1 MDEIARLELLAQ
13 RDVGRGI
20 GPLAAHS
27 RGGLL
32 SAARAIA
39 TAAEPRVAFVTGCFV
54 VGSEP
59 PAPET
64 DGPVGAALA
73 ASALVELGLPALLV
87 TDERCA
93 AVVRACAPD
102 LRVAVGDDP
111 ALLARELAAAGVTH
125 VVFVERLGPGDDG
138 VVRNM
143 RGDDVGAV
151 TAPLHLLA
159 AGPWT
164 TVGVGD
170 GGNEVGMGALPP
182 RLVAAAVPHGERIRC
197 AVACDHLIVAGVSN
211 WGAIALA
218 RAVALLRRVRVRI
231 SPATHDALLAACVA
245 AGAVDGM
252 LGRPAAS
259 VDGVDPALHETTALP
274 CTRSSPRSPA
284 EVVRSSP
291 WPSSRPRATCCAPR
305 TSPTPATRSRS
316 ASTTWRARPGS
327 RARTSA
333 ASSAAPSASRPTPTC

>member
-1 MDEIARLELLAQ
+1 MDEIDRLELLAQ

-32 SAARAIA
+32 TAARAIA

-54 VGSEP
+54 VRSEP

-73 ASALVELGLPALLV
+73 GAALARSGIPARLV
-87 TDERCA
+87 SDARCA
-93 AVVRACAPD
+93 AVVRACAEAAGGGDQDDDGRAASAGRD
-102 LRVAVGDDP
+102 LAGDDLP
-111 ALLARELAAAGVTH
+111 VHASDDPDLLARELTAAGVTH
-125 VVFVERLGPGDDG
+125 VVFAERLGPGDDG

-143 RGDDVGAV
+143 RGEDVGAV

-164 TVGVGD
+164 TVGIGD

-197 AVACDHLIVAGVSN
+197 GVACDHLVVAGVSN

-218 RAVALLRRVRVRI
+218 HAVALLRHAPVRV
-231 SPATHDALLAACVA
+231 SPALHEAVLAASVA
-245 AGAVDGM
+245 AGAVDGV
-252 LGRPAAS
+252 LGRMAAS
-259 VDGVDPALHETTALP
+259 VDGVDPALQAEILAAL
-274 CTRSSPRSPA
+274 
-284 EVVRSSP
+284 
-291 WPSSRPRATCCAPR
+291 
-305 TSPTPATRSRS
+305 
-316 ASTTWRARPGS
+316 
-327 RARTSA
+327 A
-333 ASSAAPSASRPTPTC
+333 AIR